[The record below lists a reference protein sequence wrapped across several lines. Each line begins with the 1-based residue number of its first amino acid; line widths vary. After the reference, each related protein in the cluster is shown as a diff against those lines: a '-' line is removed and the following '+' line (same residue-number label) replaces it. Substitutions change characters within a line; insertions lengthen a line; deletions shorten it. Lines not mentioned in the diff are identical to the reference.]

1 MRPRDGSAVT
11 RLRLW
16 LRDGLRVSPLQS
28 GLLGRLVEKSVAA
41 SSDDANEVVGG
52 GSDGVVSTT
61 GPTIGF
67 QSDRFAGFRFTPTVP
82 QFARVLRAH
91 IQFTSSA
98 MIAGSGT
105 APCTLKIWCQTAGS
119 AATFTTASKSIT
131 SRPGT
136 SHSVDWKLPLSASV
150 SDWLTGDRGLN
161 QRTPDLRHLVQ
172 EVIDGAGWAS
182 GHGLVFLLHHSD
194 GGPGSR
200 QVSAHDHAT
209 LGAGEADPQVRYP
222 MIRPDFAQLSRPRPS
237 ATRPRSGSL
246 ARRRLPARA
255 ARLRTGDIRSVM
267 TEGLTAL
274 VHRLAPVG
282 TLKS

>member
-1 MRPRDGSAVT
+1 LACSAGWWSSRLLPAPMMPMRWLGAAPMGSC
-11 RLRLW
+11 RPP
-16 LRDGLRVSPLQS
+16 DQQS
-28 GLLGRLVEKSVAA
+28 GFSPIGCRVPVHAHRSPVRSGAPSPYPVHQLGH
-41 SSDDANEVVGG
+41 
-52 GSDGVVSTT
+52 
-61 GPTIGF
+61 
-67 QSDRFAGFRFTPTVP
+67 DRRK
-82 QFARVLRAH
+82 RDC
-91 IQFTSSA
+91 
-98 MIAGSGT
+98 
-105 APCTLKIWCQTAGS
+105 PCTLKIWCQTAGS

-136 SHSVDWKLPLSASV
+136 SHSVDGELPLSASA

-182 GHGLVFLLHHSD
+182 GHGLVFLLHTVTR
-194 GGPGSR
+194 GARLAPGIRSR
-200 QVSAHDHAT
+200 SCDP
-209 LGAGEADPQVRYP
+209 GAGEADPQVRYP
-222 MIRPDFAQLSRPRPS
+222 MIRPDFAQLGRPRPS

-246 ARRRLPARA
+246 ARRRLPGRA

>member
-28 GLLGRLVEKSVAA
+28 GLLGRLVEQSVAA

-150 SDWLTGDRGLN
+150 SDWLTGDRRLN
-161 QRTPDLRHLVQ
+161 QRTPDLRHLVR

-200 QVSAHDHAT
+200 QVSARDHAT
-209 LGAGEADPQVRYP
+209 LA
-222 MIRPDFAQLSRPRPS
+222 
-237 ATRPRSGSL
+237 
-246 ARRRLPARA
+246 PARLT
-255 ARLRTGDIRSVM
+255 LRYVI
-267 TEGLTAL
+267 
-274 VHRLAPVG
+274 P
-282 TLKS
+282 

>member
-28 GLLGRLVEKSVAA
+28 GLLGRLVEQSVAA

-105 APCTLKIWCQTAGS
+105 APCTLKIWYQTAGS

-161 QRTPDLRHLVQ
+161 QRTPDLRHLVR

-182 GHGLVFLLHHSD
+182 DHGLVSLLHHSD
-194 GGPGSR
+194 GRPGSR
-200 QVSAHDHAT
+200 QVFRSRSCDP
-209 LGAGEADPQVRYP
+209 GAGEADPQVRYP
-222 MIRPDFAQLSRPRPS
+222 MIRPDSAQLGRPRPS

-246 ARRRLPARA
+246 ARRRLPGRA

-267 TEGLTAL
+267 TEGLIAL